1 MKIKMQAHVNDVLIE
16 LDAILAEVKLVK
28 KESLIEMK
36 TLSNPPKAIK
46 IVLSAICILNLEYIK
61 KNGELIKST
70 QGERKDVDYFETAKR
85 YLLNDPKE
93 LVEILKNYDK
103 NNVPNHVIIK
113 IEQLILPDPEFNIQ
127 RVQQCSAAL
136 KHLYQWVLAMY

>member
-70 QGERKDVDYFETAKR
+70 QGERKDVDYF
-85 YLLNDPKE
+85 
-93 LVEILKNYDK
+93 
-103 NNVPNHVIIK
+103 
-113 IEQLILPDPEFNIQ
+113 
-127 RVQQCSAAL
+127 
-136 KHLYQWVLAMY
+136 